1 LGSGGLSASRRLRT
15 AFFRRLSS
23 TAKFAIQ
30 LAAPIALLFDLESR
44 GDAAMPE
51 DESESS
57 RKHSPPNRPTVV
69 GVGASAGGVQA
80 LRKLFEALPADVGAA
95 FVVVAHLA
103 PDARSQLAELLAARS
118 KLGAVQVTGTSELKA
133 NCIYVIPPDR
143 QLRITDHEISAVPF
157 DQPRGHRMPI
167 DYLFR
172 SLAEQHGDGFA
183 VVLTGA
189 GSDDAIG
196 VKAIKEAGGIILVQD
211 PEEAEYPSMPRA
223 AIATEAADFI
233 LPIRQLAERL
243 TQLVPA
249 KQQAGRRRREN
260 DDDEILR
267 RILAHLRVRTGHDF
281 SSYKRAT
288 VTRRISRRMQVTRR
302 ETFDEYFNF
311 LRENAEEAQMLL
323 GDLLISV
330 TTFFRDPGAF
340 QALSR
345 SVVPRLFENRG
356 AAVPIRIWSVGCAT
370 GEEAYSLGI
379 LLLEEAAR
387 HEPRPEIQLF
397 ATDMDAR
404 ALAVAREGRYPTAIE
419 GDVSDDRLRRFFQ
432 RDGELYRV
440 KRKLR
445 DLVLFANHSLLKDPP
460 FSHLDLVSCRN
471 LLIYLNRDLQQ
482 QAISTLQYA
491 LNPEGY
497 LLLGSSESAEHTDGL
512 FHAVDRESRIYQS
525 TGRSTA
531 KLPMLPRLLGLQSFG
546 DRMTAESYTPAPNI
560 RNWRPV
566 HREALEALAPPSL
579 IVDSNH
585 RVLHLSET
593 AGRYLMAPGGPLTSD
608 ITEIVREEMKQ
619 DLRAALHR
627 AFTDG
632 EAALTPALAVRFNGS
647 AHRVYAQVKPLP
659 TAPGDDMRRALVIFV
674 EGEVV
679 EPIAQTGA
687 AEQTRNETVLQLQR
701 ELELAH
707 SRLRTMREES
717 EAANEELRAANEELQ
732 SINEE
737 YRSTAEELETSKE
750 GLQSINEELQ
760 AVNSELKLKLDT
772 VSRANSDLQ
781 NLMAA
786 TDFATL
792 FLDPGLHI
800 KRFTPRTTDLFNIT
814 QNDIGRPITDFTH
827 QLAYESLAEDARTVL
842 RDLTPIQREVPGRND
857 GWYLVR
863 ARPYRTVDDKI
874 DGIVVTFV
882 EVTDRRRM
890 EESLR
895 AGEQRLRQEMRLVEL
910 SRSPI
915 FVWDFDGGI
924 LQWNRGSEELYGYSK
939 EEAFGR
945 TKNVLLKTKVA
956 LSSFEALKN
965 ELLETGTWKGELQQ
979 TTKDGRE
986 LTVESRIELIRMGDR
1001 KYVLESTRDIT
1012 QAKYWEAR
1020 QKMLLGEL
1028 AHRVKNI
1035 LAVVQGIVHQ
1045 TWCAGG
1051 SHEDFL
1057 KRLHGRLTA
1066 LAKSHDL
1073 LVESQWHGADL
1084 YGLAEQQLGA
1094 YVDGGRVLFR
1104 GDPVVLS
1111 ADVATPFGLVLHE
1124 LATNAVKYGALS
1136 NSEGRVELSWQI
1148 ERIGERSRLE
1158 FAWLERGGPRVN
1170 SPTSTGLG
1178 TQLVQQ
1184 GVPGAA
1190 VRYQF
1195 LPEGVEC
1202 HINLDLAASGAA
1214 GHSDGNP

>member
-1 LGSGGLSASRRLRT
+1 
-15 AFFRRLSS
+15 
-23 TAKFAIQ
+23 
-30 LAAPIALLFDLESR
+30 
-44 GDAAMPE
+44 M
-51 DESESS
+51 DESATA
-57 RKHSPPNRPTVV
+57 RAHSPPNRPTVV

-167 DYLFR
+167 DYFFR

-183 VVLTGA
+183 VILTGA
-189 GSDDAIG
+189 GSDGAIG

-211 PEEAEYPSMPRA
+211 PEEAEYPSMSRA
-223 AIATEAADFI
+223 AIATEAADFV

-243 TQLVPA
+243 TQLIPA
-249 KQQAGRRRREN
+249 KQQAGRRKHEI
-260 DDDEILR
+260 DDDEVLR

-281 SSYKRAT
+281 SNYKRAT

-302 ETFDEYFNF
+302 ETFDEYFSF

-440 KRKLR
+440 KRELR

-482 QAISTLQYA
+482 QATSTLQHA

-659 TAPGDDMRRALVIFV
+659 AAPGDDMRRALVIFV

-679 EPIAQTGA
+679 EPIPQTGA

-717 EAANEELRAANEELQ
+717 AAANEELRAANEELQ

-760 AVNSELKLKLDT
+760 AVNSELKLDA

-882 EVTDRRRM
+882 EITDRRRM

-986 LTVESRIELIRMGDR
+986 LTVESRIELIRMGAR
-1001 KYVLESTRDIT
+1001 KYVLESTRDVT
-1012 QAKYWEAR
+1012 QVKAWEAR

-1028 AHRVKNI
+1028 THRVKNI

-1045 TWCAGG
+1045 TWRTGG
-1051 SHEDFL
+1051 SREDFL
-1057 KRLHGRLTA
+1057 DRLDGRLGA
-1066 LAKSHDL
+1066 LAKSHGL
-1073 LVESQWHGADL
+1073 LVESEWRGADL
-1084 YGLAEQQLGA
+1084 RGLAERQLGA
-1094 YVDGGRVLFR
+1094 YVEGGRVTLS
-1104 GDPVVLS
+1104 GQPVALS
-1111 ADVATPFGLVLHE
+1111 ADIATPLGLVLHE
-1124 LATNAVKYGALS
+1124 LATNAIKYGALS
-1136 NSEGRVELSWQI
+1136 NDNGHVEVSWEI
-1148 ERIGERSRLE
+1148 EKGNKGSRLK
-1158 FAWLERGGPRVN
+1158 FIWQERDGPRVN
-1170 SPTSTGLG
+1170 APTRKGLG
-1178 TQLVQQ
+1178 SQLVQQ

-1190 VRYQF
+1190 VRYDF
-1195 LPEGVEC
+1195 LPGGARCSISFE
-1202 HINLDLAASGAA
+1202 LA
-1214 GHSDGNP
+1214 DDREETI